1 MATRSG
7 VQVLGL
13 DELRRDLRAMDKR
26 LGGKDGVTALNRE
39 LNKAADI
46 VADHARDVTASLAGM
61 VNRGSG
67 RRVDSGTGRE
77 YGERRRG
84 YVPPRLTKGKG
95 IRGKSRKGQGIVDVR
110 VRSNTG
116 KRFPYPMAYEFGL
129 FRGRS
134 IDSPHRPFLYP
145 ALYDKRDEVMEALAD
160 GLTRIMKQ
168 YWHGTS
174 GRAGGIGI
182 NVGED

>member
-26 LGGKDGVTALNRE
+26 LGGKEGVTALNRE

-46 VADHARDVTASLAGM
+46 VADHARTVTAPMAGM
-61 VNRGSG
+61 V
-67 RRVDSGTGRE
+67 GRE
-77 YGERRRG
+77 ARRIDSATGQPYGKRRKYYRPG
-84 YVPPRLTKGKG
+84 RTVKS
-95 IRGKSRKGQGIVDVR
+95 IRGRASKGQGVINVR
-110 VRSNTG
+110 AKARG
-116 KRFPYPMAYEFGL
+116 GFPYPMAYEFGL

-182 NVGED
+182 NVGGD

>member
-26 LGGKDGVTALNRE
+26 LGGKEGVTALNRE
-39 LNKAADI
+39 LNRAADI
-46 VADHARDVTASLAGM
+46 VADYARDVTIGLAGM
-61 VNRGSG
+61 E
-67 RRVDSGTGRE
+67 GT
-77 YGERRRG
+77 ERRRRDSSTGRLYGKPRTG
-84 YVPPRLTKGKG
+84 YRLGRTKRS
-95 IRGKSRKGQGIVDVR
+95 IRGRASKGQGVINVR
-110 VRSNTG
+110 ARSNTG

>member
-1 MATRSG
+1 MVGTEKR
-7 VQVLGL
+7 
-13 DELRRDLRAMDKR
+13 RRD
-26 LGGKDGVTALNRE
+26 
-39 LNKAADI
+39 
-46 VADHARDVTASLAGM
+46 S
-61 VNRGSG
+61 S
-67 RRVDSGTGRE
+67 TGRLF
-77 YGERRRG
+77 GGNRRYYRPG
-84 YVPPRLTKGKG
+84 RTQRS
-95 IRGKSRKGQGIVDVR
+95 IRGRASKGQGVINVR
-110 VRSNTG
+110 AKAKNG
-116 KRFPYPMAYEFGL
+116 FPYPMAYEFGL

>member
-1 MATRSG
+1 MAVRSG

-13 DELRRDLRAMDKR
+13 DELRRDLRAMDRKM
-26 LGGKDGVTALNRE
+26 GGKEGVTALNRE
-39 LNKAADI
+39 LNRAADI
-46 VADHARDVTASLAGM
+46 VAEHTRNVTAPLAGM

-67 RRVDSGTGRE
+67 RRVSSRTGQE
-77 YGERRRG
+77 YGKRRKYYRPGRTTRG
-84 YVPPRLTKGKG
+84 SN
-95 IRGKSRKGQGIVDVR
+95 IRGRSSKGQGVIDVR
-110 VRSNTG
+110 AKARDGFS
-116 KRFPYPMAYEFGL
+116 YPMAYEFGL

-145 ALYDKRDEVMEALAD
+145 ALYDKREEVMETLAD

-168 YWHGTS
+168 YWQHTS